1 MKFLLFFIVI
11 PLIELYVLIQV
22 GAAWGALNVVLWTIV
37 AAILGLA
44 LMRQQGLATMQEAQ
58 LAMVKGEPLQATLMN
73 GVFVFLG
80 GLLLFLPGLISDV
93 IGLILLVPFI
103 RSAMISQALK
113 GIRQRGQFRQANQD
127 IDGDWEQ
134 KPPSSPKVIEGEVM
148 SDKTSS
154 ANVQDDQR
162 KP

>member
-22 GAAWGALNVVLWTIV
+22 GSAWGALNVVLWTIV
-37 AAILGLA
+37 GAILGLV

-58 LAMVKGEPLQATLMN
+58 LAMVKGEPMQGALMN

-103 RSAMISQALK
+103 RNAMISQAVK
-113 GIRQRGQFRQANQD
+113 GMSQRGHYRQQNGQSNVY
-127 IDGDWEQ
+127 DGDWQEKQ
-134 KPPSSPKVIEGEVM
+134 PESPKVLEGEVV
-148 SDKTSS
+148 SDSKDT
-154 ANVQDDQR
+154 R
-162 KP
+162 KD